1 MGRVKLTS
9 EFVGRRR
16 FYYTNCTHF
25 GASVSPPMENNTQGY
40 YVLYCEGPG
49 LPLAGVHTMSN
60 HKMIRILYDTR
71 LQRADKLSELA
82 LPIRR
87 NFEVNDLIYQ
97 FPDSV
102 SIPSNFI
109 STIQNDWQVPLPQGW
124 RAQVQLLL
132 PPSWREELRDAA
144 FPVLVEVNGRPG
156 SEAVTDK
163 FRIDWGTYM
172 SSHNDVVYVRLD
184 VRGAR
189 SQGKKDLFRKIGGV
203 EVQDQLTVLR
213 HLLKTHKYL
222 DVTRVGVW
230 GWGYGGY
237 VTAMVLGSQE
247 NVFKCGVAVNPI
259 ADWMYY
265 SKYIKML
272 FPTRDIAHWPIINNR

>member
-1 MGRVKLTS
+1 ML
-9 EFVGRRR
+9 
-16 FYYTNCTHF
+16 H
-25 GASVSPPMENNTQGY
+25 
-40 YVLYCEGPG
+40 CEGPG
-49 LPLAGVHTMSN
+49 LPLAAVHMMSS
-60 HKMIRILYDTR
+60 HKMVRVLYDTR
-71 LQRADKLSELA
+71 IQRADKLSELA
-82 LPIRR
+82 LPTRR
-87 NFEVNDLIYQ
+87 NFEVSGSRTANLRNLRSIDSYGKVCVVTSY
-97 FPDSV
+97 DSV
-102 SIPSNFI
+102 
-109 STIQNDWQVPLPQGW
+109 DKVPLPQGW

-156 SEAVTDK
+156 SETVTDK

-189 SQGKKDLFRKIGGV
+189 GQGKRDLFRRIGGV

-222 DVTRVGVW
+222 DDTRVGVW

-237 VTAMVLGSQE
+237 VTAMVLGNQE

-265 SKYIKML
+265 S
-272 FPTRDIAHWPIINNR
+272 A

>member
-1 MGRVKLTS
+1 M
-9 EFVGRRR
+9 
-16 FYYTNCTHF
+16 
-25 GASVSPPMENNTQGY
+25 
-40 YVLYCEGPG
+40 
-49 LPLAGVHTMSN
+49 
-60 HKMIRILYDTR
+60 
-71 LQRADKLSELA
+71 
-82 LPIRR
+82 
-87 NFEVNDLIYQ
+87 
-97 FPDSV
+97 
-102 SIPSNFI
+102 
-109 STIQNDWQVPLPQGW
+109 
-124 RAQVQLLL
+124 QLLL

-189 SQGKKDLFRKIGGV
+189 GQGKRDLFRKIGGV

-265 SKYIKML
+265 SKYMNCSK
-272 FPTRDIAHWPIINNR
+272 TRRVRLAQFFFFLPSEIPR

>member
-1 MGRVKLTS
+1 MLNLSIVIVYLK
-9 EFVGRRR
+9 
-16 FYYTNCTHF
+16 
-25 GASVSPPMENNTQGY
+25 
-40 YVLYCEGPG
+40 
-49 LPLAGVHTMSN
+49 
-60 HKMIRILYDTR
+60 KML
-71 LQRADKLSELA
+71 
-82 LPIRR
+82 
-87 NFEVNDLIYQ
+87 
-97 FPDSV
+97 
-102 SIPSNFI
+102 
-109 STIQNDWQVPLPQGW
+109 QVPLPQGW
-124 RAQVQLLL
+124 KAQVQLLL

-189 SQGKKDLFRKIGGV
+189 GQGKRDLFRKIGGV
-203 EVQDQLTVLR
+203 EVQDQLTVLK

-259 ADWMYY
+259 ADWLFY
-265 SKYIKML
+265 SKKFFYL
-272 FPTRDIAHWPIINNR
+272 FLFFLFLTLIASKLRFHFLPLDSAFTERVLGAPAENYKGYVEADLTQRARLVPSHSLYLLHGLADLTAPYTHGVAFAKALSEAGVIFRYQVSQ

>member
-1 MGRVKLTS
+1 M
-9 EFVGRRR
+9 
-16 FYYTNCTHF
+16 
-25 GASVSPPMENNTQGY
+25 
-40 YVLYCEGPG
+40 
-49 LPLAGVHTMSN
+49 
-60 HKMIRILYDTR
+60 
-71 LQRADKLSELA
+71 
-82 LPIRR
+82 
-87 NFEVNDLIYQ
+87 
-97 FPDSV
+97 
-102 SIPSNFI
+102 
-109 STIQNDWQVPLPQGW
+109 PLPQGW

-189 SQGKKDLFRKIGGV
+189 SQGKNDLFRKIGGV

-213 HLLKTHKYL
+213 YLLKTHKYL

-265 SKYIKML
+265 SKCIKL
-272 FPTRDIAHWPIINNR
+272 CKSAPSASR

>member
-1 MGRVKLTS
+1 ML
-9 EFVGRRR
+9 
-16 FYYTNCTHF
+16 NL
-25 GASVSPPMENNTQGY
+25 SVVIVY
-40 YVLYCEGPG
+40 LK
-49 LPLAGVHTMSN
+49 
-60 HKMIRILYDTR
+60 KML
-71 LQRADKLSELA
+71 
-82 LPIRR
+82 
-87 NFEVNDLIYQ
+87 
-97 FPDSV
+97 
-102 SIPSNFI
+102 
-109 STIQNDWQVPLPQGW
+109 QVPLPQGW
-124 RAQVQLLL
+124 KAQVQLLL

-189 SQGKKDLFRKIGGV
+189 GQGKRDLFRKIGGV
-203 EVQDQLTVLR
+203 EVQDQLTVLK

-259 ADWMYY
+259 ADWLFY
-265 SKYIKML
+265 SKKFFYL
-272 FPTRDIAHWPIINNR
+272 FPFIYFFCF

>member
-1 MGRVKLTS
+1 M
-9 EFVGRRR
+9 
-16 FYYTNCTHF
+16 
-25 GASVSPPMENNTQGY
+25 
-40 YVLYCEGPG
+40 
-49 LPLAGVHTMSN
+49 
-60 HKMIRILYDTR
+60 
-71 LQRADKLSELA
+71 
-82 LPIRR
+82 
-87 NFEVNDLIYQ
+87 
-97 FPDSV
+97 
-102 SIPSNFI
+102 
-109 STIQNDWQVPLPQGW
+109 
-124 RAQVQLLL
+124 QLLL

-189 SQGKKDLFRKIGGV
+189 GQGKKDLFRKIGGV

-213 HLLKTHKYL
+213 YLLKTHKYL

-265 SKYIKML
+265 SKHEICKNAPNFSLCSKYHIATNRFSRL
-272 FPTRDIAHWPIINNR
+272 QIPRLRNESSVPQLRITRVTWRLISRNGRDWCPVAAFIFFMA